1 MKQKEMYYEAVSR
14 CKRICNVKK
23 PNMRELH
30 RFFTICG
37 SLMLIEGLDD
47 AEFSVDIDSA
57 SGRAAVEVTSLCISL
72 CGEGLHR
79 FASAVANC
87 DELTLRCA
95 EDHVAARF
103 TVGGVVS
110 VTA

>member
-1 MKQKEMYYEAVSR
+1 MNQKELYYEAVSR

-23 PNMRELH
+23 PNRRALH
-30 RFFTICG
+30 RFFTVCG

-79 FASAVANC
+79 FANAVASS

-95 EDHVAARF
+95 NDVVAARF
-103 TVGGVVS
+103 TVEGVW
-110 VTA
+110 